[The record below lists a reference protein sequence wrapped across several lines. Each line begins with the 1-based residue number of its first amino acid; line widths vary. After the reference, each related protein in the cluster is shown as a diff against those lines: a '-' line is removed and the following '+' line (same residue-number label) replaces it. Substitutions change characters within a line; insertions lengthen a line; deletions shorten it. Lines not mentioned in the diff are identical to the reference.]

1 MDASLKSQNV
11 SSVHDDHVFRAFA
24 ETTRRRILQL
34 LSREE
39 LNVSELVAIL
49 RQPQS
54 TISRHLRVLRTAGL
68 LRDRR
73 AGTTSFYRV
82 IIDDHQDVVGKLLCD
97 WIRKTPL
104 PDSMARTLERVVR
117 RRDQSQGFFDR
128 LGRRW
133 DELRSAAFGE
143 VFTTEAFLSL
153 LPPTWTVADIGTG
166 TGYLLPLLAA
176 SFETVIGVDPADTML
191 ECARQRVREAGR
203 ANVTFHQGDLSQL
216 PIEDGVCDLV
226 IACLVLHHVVDPP
239 AALNE
244 LHRIV
249 RAGGRLLLVE
259 QQLHE
264 NQDFFETMQDRWWG
278 FDASDLAEQVVAAG
292 FDGVRH
298 HPLNSAAGRSRS
310 VEAPG
315 LFVLTAE
322 RGSR

>member
-1 MDASLKSQNV
+1 MDIPLKRPKSAGG
-11 SSVHDDHVFRAFA
+11 SDDVFRAFA
-24 ETTRRRILQL
+24 EGTRRRILQL
-34 LSREE
+34 LSQEE

-54 TISRHLRVLRTAGL
+54 TISRHLHVLRSAGL

-73 AGTTSFYRV
+73 EGTTSWYRV
-82 IIDDHQDVVGKLLCD
+82 MLADHPEEVAKLLCD
-97 WIRKTPL
+97 WIGRTPL
-104 PDSMARTLERVVR
+104 PDSMARSLERVVR

-133 DELRSAAFGE
+133 DELRSAAFGD

-153 LPPTWTVADIGTG
+153 LPPSWTVADIGTG

-176 SFETVIGVDPADTML
+176 NFQKVIAVDPADTML
-191 ECARQRVREAGR
+191 QCAKQRVREAGR
-203 ANVTFHQGDLSQL
+203 SNVAFHQGDLGQL

-226 IACLVLHHVVDPP
+226 IACLVLHHVGDPP
-239 AALNE
+239 AALKE

-249 RAGGRLLLVE
+249 RPGGRLLIVE

-264 NQDFFETMQDRWWG
+264 NQEFFETMQDRWWG
-278 FDASDLAEQVVAAG
+278 FDSDELAEQVVSTG
-292 FDGVRH
+292 FGGVRH
-298 HPLNSAAGRSRS
+298 HPLNSTAGRARS

-322 RGSR
+322 RGNR